1 MAMRVTLEK
10 PIIGVDVAKNEL
22 VIYHDQ
28 YDRLEA
34 IPNTKVA
41 ITQWLKALASSCA
54 IAIEATNV
62 YHVLFADALGLDL
75 RVSKSGQSDGPRR
88 LTKRGDPEARRLL
101 HNAAMSGSR
110 TPAWKPFYEEQRKRG
125 FSTTQALVMLSR
137 KLARVV
143 FALLKNQSEYQT
155 KVA

>member
-62 YHVLFADALGLDL
+62 YHVL
-75 RVSKSGQSDGPRR
+75 
-88 LTKRGDPEARRLL
+88 
-101 HNAAMSGSR
+101 
-110 TPAWKPFYEEQRKRG
+110 
-125 FSTTQALVMLSR
+125 
-137 KLARVV
+137 
-143 FALLKNQSEYQT
+143 
-155 KVA
+155 